1 MSTMGQNED
10 GEMRSKNTHKSLH
23 KITKKKKTIINKRKS

>member
-1 MSTMGQNED
+1 MGQNED

-23 KITKKKKTIINKRKS
+23 KITKKKKNNN